1 MYVRFSLASG
11 RREKK
16 VCVTAAPAPGGG
28 SGCGGG
34 AWRTGGV
41 GAKPTHDIDFQ
52 LEAPTKPT
60 FWAAAVTDFLI
71 VANEKALPLE

>member
-1 MYVRFSLASG
+1 M
-11 RREKK
+11 
-16 VCVTAAPAPGGG
+16 
-28 SGCGGG
+28 

-60 FWAAAVTDFLI
+60 FWAAAVIDFLI